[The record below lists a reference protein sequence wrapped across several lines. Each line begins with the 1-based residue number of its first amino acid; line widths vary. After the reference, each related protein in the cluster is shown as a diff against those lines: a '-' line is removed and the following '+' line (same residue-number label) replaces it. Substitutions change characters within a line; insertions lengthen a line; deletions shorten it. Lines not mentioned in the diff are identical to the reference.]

1 MKPEP
6 DRPQNVRSV
15 TPPIRHTDPIRHT
28 FRRPRP
34 GDVTRVTDV
43 TAHPSRRQTKT
54 AKTTYRSEPT
64 QGAAPLTAPDDMRLT
79 LTVTEAA
86 QLLGISRATAY
97 ECVRTGDLPS
107 ITLGRRILIPRSAF
121 YELLSDGGR
130 TR

>member
-1 MKPEP
+1 MKSGP
-6 DRPQNVRSV
+6 DRPRSVRHV

-28 FRRPRP
+28 SKRPLP
-34 GDVTRVTDV
+34 GDVTAVTDV
-43 TAHPSRRQTKT
+43 TAPSSRRKPTT
-54 AKTTYRSEPT
+54 PKTTHRSEPT
-64 QGAAPLTAPDDMRLT
+64 EGAALLTATDDQRLT

-121 YELLSDGGR
+121 YELLADGRR